1 MTSAKLTKEE
11 ARELLQKYINSQR
24 GIFPIYDANILI
36 SDERNKTFLVT
47 DYTFRYLL
55 QVAYDLTDYKLTGLL

>member
-1 MTSAKLTKEE
+1 MQTTKLTKEE
-11 ARELLQKYINSQR
+11 ARELLQKYINNQR

-47 DYTFRYLL
+47 EYTFRYLL
-55 QVAYDLTDYKLTGLL
+55 QVAYDLTENKLTGL

>member
-11 ARELLQKYINSQR
+11 ARELLQKYMNSQR

-36 SDERNKTFLVT
+36 SDERNNTFEIT
-47 DYTFRYLL
+47 EYTFRYLL
-55 QVAYDLTDYKLTGLL
+55 QVAYDLTDYKLTGLI

>member
-1 MTSAKLTKEE
+1 MQTTKLTKEE
-11 ARELLQKYINSQR
+11 ARELLQKYINNQR

-55 QVAYDLTDYKLTGLL
+55 QVAYDLTETKLTGL

>member
-1 MTSAKLTKEE
+1 MTSSEITKEE
-11 ARELLQKYINSQR
+11 ARELLQKYINSQM

-36 SDERNKTFLVT
+36 SDRRNKTFLVT

-55 QVAYDLTDYKLTGLL
+55 QVAYDLTDYKLTGLI

>member
-1 MTSAKLTKEE
+1 MKATKLTKEE
-11 ARELLQKYINSQR
+11 ARELLQKYINNQR

-55 QVAYDLTDYKLTGLL
+55 QVAYDLTETKLTGL